1 MTVHERVS
9 TVHFAIAGRALT
21 FALAVLILAGCGAQA
36 TDKAGG
42 EANTEQRELTV
53 VVSTGATSQTDAFAR
68 VVRDGSE
75 GDLSLAYRSSAHMNQ
90 PDFESRLIRD
100 VAAGRIDMAVVGA
113 RAFDRVGV
121 TSFQPLLAPLLV
133 DSYALQR
140 ALFDAG
146 IPQRMLAGVEK
157 AGVVGI
163 AVLPGPMRKLLGV
176 TRGFRA
182 PEDFRGR
189 VVGLQDSAL
198 GEATLEV
205 LGARPQAAPPEAGLN
220 GLDGYEQQLE
230 AIAGNQYDRR
240 ANSVTANLNLWPR
253 PSVVIMSREAH
264 GALDDRQRAALAAA
278 AKAVV
283 APAFAETSKDDAE
296 AMTVL
301 CNRGIDF
308 VQADLA
314 TLRAAVAGVAPEG
327 QVLTEIEDLK
337 TELAAP
343 PESPVCGDSGHTGAP
358 SASPLDGRYEFTTT
372 KAELGRVVPPRD
384 IVTENYGEHR
394 WTLADGRFRM
404 EQRNGRTSDNWTTGT
419 FTVRDDLL
427 ILTIGDAG
435 GQAPN
440 GALAAAGEVWT
451 YRWSLYRD
459 QLTLRAVPGEISP
472 EPYRVKPW
480 RRRG

>member
-9 TVHFAIAGRALT
+9 TVHFAIVGRALSV
-21 FALAVLILAGCGAQA
+21 ALAALIVAGCGADA
-36 TDKAGG
+36 ADKAGG
-42 EANTEQRELTV
+42 EANAEQRQLTV

-68 VVRDGSE
+68 VVRDQSDGN
-75 GDLSLAYRSSAHMNQ
+75 LSIEYRRPTQMDR
-90 PDFESRLIRD
+90 PDFESRMIRD

-146 IPQRMLAGVEK
+146 IPQRMLAGVEE

-176 TRGFRA
+176 TRGFRT
-182 PEDFRGR
+182 PEHFDGR

-198 GEATLEV
+198 GEATLEA
-205 LGARPQAAPPEAGLN
+205 LGARPQASPPEVSLA

-230 AIAGNQYDRR
+230 SIAGNQYDRR
-240 ANSVTANLNLWPR
+240 STSVTADLNLWPR
-253 PSVVIMSREAH
+253 PAVVIMSHEAH
-264 GALDDRQRAALAAA
+264 DALDDEQRAALAAA

-283 APAFAETSKDDAE
+283 EPAFAATRKDDAE
-296 AMTVL
+296 AMTAL

-308 VQADLA
+308 VRADLA
-314 TLRAAVAGVAPEG
+314 AVRDAVEGVAPESP
-327 QVLTEIEDLK
+327 VLAEIEDLK
-337 TELAAP
+337 TKLAAP
-343 PESPVCGDSGHTGAP
+343 PESPACGDARETGDTA
-358 SASPLDGRYEFTTT
+358 ASPLDGRYEFTTT

-394 WTLADGRFRM
+394 WTLADGGFRM
-404 EQRNGRTSDNWTTGT
+404 EQRNGPSSDNWTTGT
-419 FTVRDDLL
+419 FTVRGDRL
-427 ILTIGDAG
+427 ILTIEDAG
-435 GQAPN
+435 GKAPN
-440 GALAAAGEVWT
+440 GALAAPGEVWT

-459 QLTLRAVPGEISP
+459 QLTLRAAPGEISP